1 MALLT
6 SSTLVTASSRMSSYG
21 LAVVTLLNLVNYVDR
36 YILAAVLPR
45 IKTEL
50 VLSDFQLGLLSNAF
64 LVSYVATSPL
74 FGRLGDRGSRPR
86 LLASAGALWSLA
98 TAAAG
103 LARTFAQ
110 LVAARAGVGVGE
122 AAYTT
127 IAPALLADY
136 FPVERRGRT
145 FAMFYMAIPVGAAI
159 GFLLGGVLERQF
171 GWRGAFYAVGL
182 PGLIIASLALTL
194 PDARRTVTDRAP
206 RDSFESIRATL
217 GSLAWNRAYVG
228 TVLGYAAYTFAL
240 GGLAVWMPTFLER
253 VRGLDL
259 APADFLVGSVTA
271 VSGLGG
277 TFAGGY
283 LGDRLASRFRHGQ
296 LWLSGVSTLAAVPP
310 ALLALTATSPL
321 VYQVSL
327 LIAEFLLFMSTG
339 PINVVIVSVVPAT
352 RRAMAMAVSIVAI
365 QVLGG
370 AISPPI
376 IGLLADLN
384 GLARAVLVVPLAI
397 VVAGALWIATARFSS
412 SESRRAVLCKRIAP

>member
-1 MALLT
+1 MAFLT
-6 SSTLVTASSRMSSYG
+6 SSTLVTASARMSSYG

-50 VLSDFQLGLLSNAF
+50 ALSDFQLGLLSNAF

-86 LLASAGALWSLA
+86 LLVSAGAFWSLA

-103 LARTFAQ
+103 LARNFGQ

-127 IAPALLADY
+127 IAPSLLADY

-145 FAMFYMAIPVGAAI
+145 FAIFYMAIPVGAAI

-182 PGLIIASLALTL
+182 PGLIAASLALTL
-194 PDARRTVTDRAP
+194 PDPPRTLTDGAQP
-206 RDSFESIRATL
+206 DSSESIQATL
-217 GSLAWNRAYVG
+217 VSLALNRGYVG

-277 TFAGGY
+277 TFVGGY
-283 LGDRLASRFRHGQ
+283 IGDRLASRFQHGQ

-310 ALLALTATSPL
+310 ALLALMATSPV

-327 LIAEFLLFMSTG
+327 FIAEFLLFMSTG

-352 RRAMAMAVSIVAI
+352 IRAMAMAVSIVAI

-376 IGLLADLN
+376 IGLLADVG

-397 VVAGALWIATARFSS
+397 VIAGALWIATACFSS
-412 SESRRAVLCKRIAP
+412 SESRRAVL

>member
-1 MALLT
+1 VI
-6 SSTLVTASSRMSSYG
+6 SSLDSCQTRSSSRMSQ
-21 LAVVTLLNLVNYVDR
+21 R
-36 YILAAVLPR
+36 
-45 IKTEL
+45 
-50 VLSDFQLGLLSNAF
+50 
-64 LVSYVATSPL
+64 
-74 FGRLGDRGSRPR
+74 RPCSA
-86 LLASAGALWSLA
+86 ASAIAALVPGCCSARGAFWSLA

-103 LARTFAQ
+103 LARNFAQ

-127 IAPALLADY
+127 IAPSLLADY

-145 FAMFYMAIPVGAAI
+145 FAIFYMAIPVGAAI

-182 PGLIIASLALTL
+182 PGLIAAALALTL
-194 PDARRTVTDRAP
+194 PDPPRTLTDGAQ
-206 RDSFESIRATL
+206 RDSSESIRATL
-217 GSLAWNRAYVG
+217 VSLALNRAYVG

-277 TFAGGY
+277 TFVGGY
-283 LGDRLASRFRHGQ
+283 IGDRLASRFQHGQ
-296 LWLSGVSTLAAVPP
+296 LWLSGISTLAAVPP
-310 ALLALTATSPL
+310 ALLALTATSPV

-327 LIAEFLLFMSTG
+327 FIAEFLLFMSTG

-352 RRAMAMAVSIVAI
+352 IRAMAMAVSIVAI

-376 IGLLADLN
+376 IGLLADVG

-397 VVAGALWIATARFSS
+397 VIAGAVWIATARFSS
-412 SESRRAVLCKRIAP
+412 SESRPAVL

>member
-6 SSTLVTASSRMSSYG
+6 SSTLVTASARMSSYG

-50 VLSDFQLGLLSNAF
+50 ALSDFQLGLLSNAF

-86 LLASAGALWSLA
+86 LLFSAGAIWSLA

-103 LARTFAQ
+103 LARNFAQ

-127 IAPALLADY
+127 IAPSLLADY

-145 FAMFYMAIPVGAAI
+145 FAIFYMAIPVGAAI

-182 PGLIIASLALTL
+182 PGLIAASLALTL
-194 PDARRTVTDRAP
+194 PDRPRTLTDGAQ
-206 RDSFESIRATL
+206 RDSSESIRATL
-217 GSLAWNRAYVG
+217 VSLALNRAYVG

-277 TFAGGY
+277 TFVGGY
-283 LGDRLASRFRHGQ
+283 IGDRLASRFQHGQ
-296 LWLSGVSTLAAVPP
+296 LWLSGISTLAAVPP
-310 ALLALTATSPL
+310 ALLALTATSPV

-327 LIAEFLLFMSTG
+327 FIAEFLLFMSTG

-352 RRAMAMAVSIVAI
+352 IRAMAMAVSIVAI

-376 IGLLADLN
+376 IGLLADVG

-397 VVAGALWIATARFSS
+397 VIAGALWIATARFSS
-412 SESRRAVLCKRIAP
+412 SKSRPAVL

>member
-6 SSTLVTASSRMSSYG
+6 SSALVTAFARMSSYG
-21 LAVVTLLNLVNYVDR
+21 LAVVTLLNLINYVDR

-50 VLSDFQLGLLSNAF
+50 ALSDFQLGLLSNAF

-86 LLASAGALWSLA
+86 LLASAGAFWSLA

-103 LARTFAQ
+103 LARNFAQ

-127 IAPALLADY
+127 IAPSLLADY

-145 FAMFYMAIPVGAAI
+145 FAIFYMAIPVGAAI

-182 PGLIIASLALTL
+182 PGLIAASLALTL
-194 PDARRTVTDRAP
+194 PDPPRTLTDGAQ
-206 RDSFESIRATL
+206 RDSSESIRATL
-217 GSLAWNRAYVG
+217 VSLALNRAYVG

-277 TFAGGY
+277 TFVGGY
-283 LGDRLASRFRHGQ
+283 IGDRLDSRFQHGQ
-296 LWLSGVSTLAAVPP
+296 LWLSGISTLAAVPP
-310 ALLALTATSPL
+310 ALLALTATSPV

-327 LIAEFLLFMSTG
+327 FIAEFLLFMSTG

-352 RRAMAMAVSIVAI
+352 IRAMAMAVSIVAI

-376 IGLLADLN
+376 IGLLADVG

-397 VVAGALWIATARFSS
+397 VIAGALWIATARFSS
-412 SESRRAVLCKRIAP
+412 SESRPAVL

>member
-1 MALLT
+1 MALFAHT
-6 SSTLVTASSRMSSYG
+6 ALVTPFTRMSYG
-21 LAVVTLLNLVNYVDR
+21 LAVVTLLNLINYVDR

-50 VLSDFQLGLLSNAF
+50 ALSDFQLGLLSNAF
-64 LVSYVATSPL
+64 LLSYIATSPL

-86 LLASAGALWSLA
+86 LLASAAAFWSLA

-103 LARTFAQ
+103 LARNFAQ

-127 IAPALLADY
+127 IAPSLLADY
-136 FPVERRGRT
+136 FPVERRART
-145 FAMFYMAIPVGAAI
+145 FATFYMAIPVGAAI
-159 GFLLGGVLERQF
+159 GFLLGGVLEREF
-171 GWRGAFYAVGL
+171 GWRNAFYAVGL
-182 PGLIIASLALTL
+182 PGLIAASLALTL
-194 PDARRTVTDRAP
+194 PDPPRMLPEGAH
-206 RDSFESIRATL
+206 RDSFDSMRVTL
-217 GSLAWNRAYVG
+217 VSLALNRAYAG

-283 LGDRLASRFRHGQ
+283 IGDRLASRFEQGQ
-296 LWLSGVSTLAAVPP
+296 LWMSGVSTLAAVPP
-310 ALLALTATSPL
+310 AVLALTATSPV

-327 LIAEFLLFMSTG
+327 FVAEFLLFMSTG

-352 RRAMAMAVSIVAI
+352 IRAMAMAVSIVVI

-376 IGLLADLN
+376 IGLLADFG
-384 GLARAVLVVPLAI
+384 GLARAVLIVPLAI
-397 VVAGALWIATARFSS
+397 AVAGVLWIVTARLSPSGF
-412 SESRRAVLCKRIAP
+412 RPAVQ

>member
-6 SSTLVTASSRMSSYG
+6 SSTLVTASARMSSYG

-50 VLSDFQLGLLSNAF
+50 ALSDFQLGLLSNAF

-86 LLASAGALWSLA
+86 LLFSAGTFWSLA

-103 LARTFAQ
+103 LARNFAQ

-127 IAPALLADY
+127 IAPSLLADY

-145 FAMFYMAIPVGAAI
+145 FAIFYMAIPVGAAI

-182 PGLIIASLALTL
+182 PGLIAASLALTL
-194 PDARRTVTDRAP
+194 PDRPRTLTDGAQ
-206 RDSFESIRATL
+206 RDSSESIRATL
-217 GSLAWNRAYVG
+217 VSLALNRAYVG

-277 TFAGGY
+277 TFVGGY
-283 LGDRLASRFRHGQ
+283 IGDRLASRFQHGQ
-296 LWLSGVSTLAAVPP
+296 LWLSGISTLAAVPP
-310 ALLALTATSPL
+310 ALLALTATSPV

-327 LIAEFLLFMSTG
+327 FIAEFLLFMSTG

-352 RRAMAMAVSIVAI
+352 IRAMAMAVSIVAI

-376 IGLLADLN
+376 IGLLADVG
-384 GLARAVLVVPLAI
+384 GLARAVLVVPFAI
-397 VVAGALWIATARFSS
+397 VIAGALWIATARFSS
-412 SESRRAVLCKRIAP
+412 SESRPAVL

>member
-6 SSTLVTASSRMSSYG
+6 SSALVTASARMSSYG
-21 LAVVTLLNLVNYVDR
+21 LAVVTLLNLINYVDR

-74 FGRLGDRGSRPR
+74 FGRLGDRGSRAR
-86 LLASAGALWSLA
+86 LLASAGAFWSLA

-103 LARTFAQ
+103 LARNYAQ

-127 IAPALLADY
+127 IAPSLLADY

-145 FAMFYMAIPVGAAI
+145 FAIFYMAIPVGAAI

-171 GWRGAFYAVGL
+171 GWRRAFYAVGL
-182 PGLIIASLALTL
+182 PGLIAASLALTL
-194 PDARRTVTDRAP
+194 PDPTRMLTDGAQ
-206 RDSFESIRATL
+206 RDSSGSIRATL
-217 GSLAWNRAYVG
+217 VSLALNRAYIG

-253 VRGLDL
+253 VRGLNL

-277 TFAGGY
+277 TFVGGY
-283 LGDRLASRFRHGQ
+283 IGDRLASRFQHGQ
-296 LWLSGVSTLAAVPP
+296 LWLSGISTLAAVPP
-310 ALLALTATSPL
+310 ALLALTATSPA

-327 LIAEFLLFMSTG
+327 FIAEFLLFMSTG

-352 RRAMAMAVSIVAI
+352 IRAMAMAVSIVAI

-376 IGLLADLN
+376 IGLLADVG

-397 VVAGALWIATARFSS
+397 VIAGALWIATARFSS
-412 SESRRAVLCKRIAP
+412 SESRPAVL

>member
-6 SSTLVTASSRMSSYG
+6 SSTLVTASARMSSYG

-50 VLSDFQLGLLSNAF
+50 ALSDFQLGLLSNAF

-86 LLASAGALWSLA
+86 LLFSAGTFWSLA

-103 LARTFAQ
+103 LARNFAQ

-127 IAPALLADY
+127 IAPSLLADY

-145 FAMFYMAIPVGAAI
+145 FAIFYMAIPVGAAI

-182 PGLIIASLALTL
+182 PGLIAASLALTL
-194 PDARRTVTDRAP
+194 PDPPRTLADGAP
-206 RDSFESIRATL
+206 RDSFESIRTTL
-217 GSLAWNRAYVG
+217 VSLALNRAYVG

-277 TFAGGY
+277 TFVGGY
-283 LGDRLASRFRHGQ
+283 IGDRLASRFQHGQ
-296 LWLSGVSTLAAVPP
+296 LWLSGISTLAAVPP
-310 ALLALTATSPL
+310 ALLALTATSPV

-327 LIAEFLLFMSTG
+327 FIAEFLLFMSTG

-352 RRAMAMAVSIVAI
+352 IRAMAMAVSIVAI

-376 IGLLADLN
+376 IGLLADVG

-397 VVAGALWIATARFSS
+397 VIAGALWIATARFSS
-412 SESRRAVLCKRIAP
+412 SKSRPAVL

>member
-6 SSTLVTASSRMSSYG
+6 SSALVTASARMSSYG
-21 LAVVTLLNLVNYVDR
+21 LAVVTLLNLINYVDR

-74 FGRLGDRGSRPR
+74 FGRLGDRGSRAR
-86 LLASAGALWSLA
+86 LLASAGAFWSLA

-103 LARTFAQ
+103 LARNYAQ

-127 IAPALLADY
+127 IAPSLLADY

-145 FAMFYMAIPVGAAI
+145 FAIFYMAIPVGAAI

-182 PGLIIASLALTL
+182 PGLIAASLALTL
-194 PDARRTVTDRAP
+194 PDPPRTLTDGAQ
-206 RDSFESIRATL
+206 RDSPESIRATL
-217 GSLAWNRAYVG
+217 VSLTLNRAYVG

-277 TFAGGY
+277 TFVGGY
-283 LGDRLASRFRHGQ
+283 IGDRLASRFQHGQ
-296 LWLSGVSTLAAVPP
+296 LWLSGISTLAAVPP
-310 ALLALTATSPL
+310 ALLALTATSPA

-327 LIAEFLLFMSTG
+327 FIAEFLLFMSTG

-352 RRAMAMAVSIVAI
+352 IRAMAMAVSIVAI

-376 IGLLADLN
+376 IGLLADVG

-397 VVAGALWIATARFSS
+397 VIAGALWIATARFSS
-412 SESRRAVLCKRIAP
+412 SESRPAVL

>member
-6 SSTLVTASSRMSSYG
+6 HSTLVTASARMSSYG

-36 YILAAVLPR
+36 YILSAVLPR

-50 VLSDFQLGLLSNAF
+50 ALSDFQLGLLSNAF

-86 LLASAGALWSLA
+86 LLASAGAFWSLA

-103 LARTFAQ
+103 LTRNFAQ

-127 IAPALLADY
+127 IAPSLLADY

-145 FAMFYMAIPVGAAI
+145 FAIFYMAIPVGAAI

-182 PGLIIASLALTL
+182 PGLIVASLALTL
-194 PDARRTVTDRAP
+194 PDPPRTLTDAAQS
-206 RDSFESIRATL
+206 DSLESIRETL
-217 GSLAWNRAYVG
+217 VSLALNRAYVG

-277 TFAGGY
+277 TFVGGY
-283 LGDRLASRFRHGQ
+283 IGDRLASRFEHGQ

-310 ALLALTATSPL
+310 AVLALTATSPL

-327 LIAEFLLFMSTG
+327 FVAEFLLFMSTG

-352 RRAMAMAVSIVAI
+352 IRAMAMAVSIVAI

-376 IGLLADLN
+376 IGLLADVS

-397 VVAGALWIATARFSS
+397 VVAGALWIATACLSP
-412 SESRRAVLCKRIAP
+412 SESRRAVL

>member
-6 SSTLVTASSRMSSYG
+6 PSTLVTASARMWSYG

-86 LLASAGALWSLA
+86 LLASAGAFWSLA

-103 LARTFAQ
+103 LARNFAE

-145 FAMFYMAIPVGAAI
+145 FATFYMAIPVGAAI

-182 PGLIIASLALTL
+182 PGLIVASLALTL
-194 PDARRTVTDRAP
+194 PDPPRTATDGAQ

-217 GSLAWNRAYVG
+217 VSLALNRPYVG

-277 TFAGGY
+277 TFVGGY
-283 LGDRLASRFRHGQ
+283 LGDRLASRFQHGQ

-310 ALLALTATSPL
+310 ALLALTSTSPL
-321 VYQVSL
+321 VYQVNL
-327 LIAEFLLFMSTG
+327 FIAEFLLFMSTG

-352 RRAMAMAVSIVAI
+352 IRAMAMAVSIVAI

-376 IGLLADLN
+376 IGLLADIS

-397 VVAGALWIATARFSS
+397 VVAGTLWIATARFSS
-412 SESRRAVLCKRIAP
+412 SESRPAAL